1 MASTNSAFVLIHP
14 ADNILVCCRP
24 AVAGDSVKI
33 DGVSY
38 TLTQAITVGHKI
50 SRQELAVG
58 DSVIK
63 YGASIGS
70 MTSAAE
76 PAQHIH
82 NHNLISDYLQSHT
95 REEFG
100 GEGLK

>member
-1 MASTNSAFVLIHP
+1 MASTDNAFVLIHP

-24 AVAGDSVKI
+24 AVAGETVKI

-38 TLTQAITVGHKI
+38 TLAQAITVGHKI
-50 SRQELAVG
+50 SRHELAVG

-70 MTSAAE
+70 MTSSAK

-82 NHNLISDYLQSHT
+82 NHNLTSNYLPSHT

-100 GEGLK
+100 GEERT